1 MTIPKNAGLSRLA
14 EAASPIEYYPV
25 RRRGQK
31 RRLTPNWDAI
41 RWLEEDTE
49 GATEIS
55 DVAPLGAE
63 NTPWH
68 SINNVR
74 ALGYYSAK
82 RTGHYPRR
90 MFDVFDLEV
99 SSSNMISY
107 ADPCPGCQDF
117 SRSWACIEHPEV
129 AWNTKRRV
137 WERHIEDRTRCSCT
151 PCTERRE
158 RAAEASSG
166 YTDMGTDGLRPPQG
180 LYDRLIEMFGGPL
193 PQEAYQRQ
201 AAMYF
206 TAPRDPNQGRPGYH
220 YHFPTD
226 RWVPDTDDALGDF
239 RDGGE
244 VGAGFFQGRPV
255 TVNEVS
261 ADERMAAEWERQNGI
276 PLADVLRQIDRVPPE
291 LGPTRRTFLGA
302 LPNFTMTLTGTFT
315 LEIDGET
322 IQGAGPVAIEVE
334 PTDGRTSS

>member
-31 RRLTPNWDAI
+31 RRLIPNWDAI

-117 SRSWACIEHPEV
+117 SRSWACTEHPEV

-158 RAAEASSG
+158 RAAEASNG

-206 TAPRDPNQGRPGYH
+206 TAPRDPNQGRPGHH
-220 YHFPTD
+220 YDFATD
-226 RWVPDTDDALGDF
+226 RWVPDTDDALADF
-239 RDGGE
+239 RAGGE

-276 PLADVLRQIDRVPPE
+276 PLADVLRQIDRVPDE
-291 LGPTRRTFLGA
+291 LITRRLGA
-302 LPNFTMTLTGTFT
+302 LPDASITLSGTFT
-315 LEIDGET
+315 LEITSDT
-322 IQGAGPVAIEVE
+322 TASAVQIEVE
-334 PTDGRTSS
+334 RHDDTAP

>member
-25 RRRGQK
+25 RRQGQK

-90 MFDVFDLEV
+90 MFDVFDLGV

-107 ADPCPGCQDF
+107 ADPCAGCQDF
-117 SRSWACIEHPEV
+117 SRSWTCTEHPEV
-129 AWNTKRRV
+129 AWNTKRRI

-151 PCTERRE
+151 PCTERRA
-158 RAAEASSG
+158 RAAARVSSG
-166 YTDMGTDGLRPPQG
+166 LVRSTGHIIAEERRLRETWAS
-180 LYDRLIEMFGGPL
+180 RL
-193 PQEAYQRQ
+193 EALQ
-201 AAMYF
+201 
-206 TAPRDPNQGRPGYH
+206 
-220 YHFPTD
+220 
-226 RWVPDTDDALGDF
+226 DATL
-239 RDGGE
+239 
-244 VGAGFFQGRPV
+244 
-255 TVNEVS
+255 TVNLE
-261 ADERMAAEWERQNGI
+261 
-276 PLADVLRQIDRVPPE
+276 
-291 LGPTRRTFLGA
+291 
-302 LPNFTMTLTGTFT
+302 GTFDPSVLTAART
-315 LEIDGET
+315 LEIESET
-322 IQGAGPVAIEVE
+322 EQGAGPLAIEVE
-334 PTDGRTSS
+334 PSDGSTPAP